1 MTRTGPTGVVM
12 SACGHATAGRPVLAP
27 PGCRELVSVWPACG
41 EPTVVRAVF
50 PGLASFKPA
59 PRGLAA
65 RSRRLR
71 RGPPAPPRQ
80 RVRGRRPPGLRP
92 PAHPLYLNLLEWPA
106 AAPPGCPFDPGRD
119 MLCIRTSP
127 PRWLQWP

>member
-1 MTRTGPTGVVM
+1 MTRTGPTDVGM
-12 SACGHATAGRPVLAP
+12 SACGHAAPGPPVSVP
-27 PGCRELVSVWPACG
+27 PGSRELVSVWPASA

-50 PGLASFKPA
+50 PGCACSKPA
-59 PRGLAA
+59 PGLLAF

-71 RGPPAPPRQ
+71 PALPMPPRI
-80 RVRGRRPPGLRP
+80 RGRRPPCRRP
-92 PAHPLYLNLLEWPA
+92 PAYPLYLYLLEWPA
-106 AAPPGCPFDPGRD
+106 AAPPGCPFDPGRV